1 MSYPIYLLYGFLGA
15 TLWVTSISLAGFY
28 LGDNVFVKENFEK
41 VVLGIVFVSVIP
53 ILLGVIKQ
61 FFSRN

>member
-1 MSYPIYLLYGFLGA
+1 MSYPVYLLYGFLGA

-53 ILLGVIKQ
+53 ILFGVLKQ
-61 FFSRN
+61 FFSRK